1 MVKVYN
7 NINFCYNSIVE
18 NKQEKNKMDEY
29 TYEEELKLSADRDM
43 FDKCCISCCAEDA
56 FYDIDLIPEEDEED
70 NR

>member
-1 MVKVYN
+1 MTDT
-7 NINFCYNSIVE
+7 
-18 NKQEKNKMDEY
+18 QTGKNKMDEY

-43 FDKCCISCCAEDA
+43 FDKCCLSCCAADA